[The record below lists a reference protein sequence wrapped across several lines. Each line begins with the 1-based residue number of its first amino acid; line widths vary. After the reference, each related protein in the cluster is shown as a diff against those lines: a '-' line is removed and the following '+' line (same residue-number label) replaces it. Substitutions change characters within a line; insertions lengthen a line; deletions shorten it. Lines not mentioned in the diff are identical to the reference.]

1 MQVKLETE
9 FHVQIKVVEDKRKA
23 TLPDYCFVAH
33 SQMDPTP
40 TYRLQSN
47 VFFTG
52 LTAAAV

>member
-23 TLPDYCFVAH
+23 TLPDYYFVAH